1 MANKSKPIESSVFLS
16 EVRASGFSEV
26 WTHSHDLNKFQQYGW
41 RCTTKEDS
49 YSNNTLVGN
58 WNEARWDSTECNKRK
73 PIPSK
78 EILEQW
84 NSSYRIGY
92 NRNEQ
97 SARNEERLSQL
108 KESKTTARSFPRH
121 QPEFDPA
128 DYREHY
134 NYQSTSRLAY
144 GTPSE
149 KERYAKYKPEELTD
163 NIIPLNHN
171 FLSQND
177 NATPN
182 LH

>member
-1 MANKSKPIESSVFLS
+1 MCFFSSMAGVVLQKKTPTRTTPSS
-16 EVRASGFSEV
+16 ATGM
-26 WTHSHDLNKFQQYGW
+26 K
-41 RCTTKEDS
+41 
-49 YSNNTLVGN
+49 LVGTLP
-58 WNEARWDSTECNKRK
+58 STFPLRLSFSINPRCNKRK

-134 NYQSTSRLAY
+134 NYQSTR
-144 GTPSE
+144 
-149 KERYAKYKPEELTD
+149 
-163 NIIPLNHN
+163 
-171 FLSQND
+171 
-177 NATPN
+177 
-182 LH
+182 